1 LRAGGRPSLTLLQAI
16 RDPNLFG
23 PWFKDQATWEPW
35 FAFIAALF
43 GLGLEGDQRA
53 LFRSCTDRGH
63 APTAPFKEAFL
74 VIGRRGGKSFI
85 LALIAVWLACFKN
98 YLPYLQPGERATVLV
113 VAVDRRQS
121 RVIMRYV
128 GGLLRGIPML
138 ARLIE
143 RETTEAFD
151 LAGRVTIEVA
161 TASFRTTR
169 GYTICAALCD
179 ELAFWRS
186 DDSANPDREILDA
199 IRPAMATIPGAM
211 LLCASSPYARRNVL
225 WEAFQKFYG
234 REDARVLVWKA
245 PTRVMNP
252 TVPKSTIDEAYEA
265 DPASAAAEY
274 GAEFRTDVEG
284 FVSREAIQRCIEAGV
299 IEREPDPRYKYVAF
313 TDPSGGQSD
322 AFTLCVAHRDPA
334 GKAILDA
341 VRETRPPF
349 APSEVVASY
358 AQLLRKYRITTVHG
372 DAYSGQW
379 CQESFR
385 QNGVSYLTSERSK
398 SQIYL
403 DLLPRIMGSEV
414 LLLDHKRLTAQFV
427 GLERRTARGGRD
439 TVDHQPGSHDDIAN
453 AAAGALVNVTAS
465 PVRIGNLQRKALTS
479 SRPNPWR
486 PQRPHNDR
494 PKPGAQT

>member
-1 LRAGGRPSLTLLQAI
+1 
-16 RDPNLFG
+16 
-23 PWFKDQATWEPW
+23 
-35 FAFIAALF
+35 
-43 GLGLEGDQRA
+43 
-53 LFRSCTDRGH
+53 
-63 APTAPFKEAFL
+63 
-74 VIGRRGGKSFI
+74 
-85 LALIAVWLACFKN
+85 
-98 YLPYLQPGERATVLV
+98 
-113 VAVDRRQS
+113 
-121 RVIMRYV
+121 
-128 GGLLRGIPML
+128 
-138 ARLIE
+138 
-143 RETTEAFD
+143 
-151 LAGRVTIEVA
+151 
-161 TASFRTTR
+161 
-169 GYTICAALCD
+169 
-179 ELAFWRS
+179 
-186 DDSANPDREILDA
+186 
-199 IRPAMATIPGAM
+199 
-211 LLCASSPYARRNVL
+211 
-225 WEAFQKFYG
+225 
-234 REDARVLVWKA
+234 
-245 PTRVMNP
+245 MNP

-465 PVRIGNLQRKALTS
+465 PVRIGNLQRRAITG
-479 SRPNPWR
+479 RPNPWR